1 MPTPEE
7 VTLGEVSR
15 ALVSLEGRINQQFS
29 SVNRRL
35 DTLQYVPR
43 GEYEIQIKSLMDQIK
58 ELEDSRKWIVRA
70 SVMSFLF
77 PLLIAILV
85 ATVVVQ

>member
-1 MPTPEE
+1 MPFPEE

-15 ALVSLEGRINQQFS
+15 ALVALEGRINQQFS
-29 SVNRRL
+29 TVNKRL

-43 GEYEIQIKSLMDQIK
+43 GEYEIQIRSLTDQIRD
-58 ELEDSRKWIVRA
+58 LEESKKWIVRA

-77 PLLIAILV
+77 PLLIAVLV